1 MSDKRPCREVL
12 YDPTRGKLVFNTREI
27 VRHPLRFLRT
37 GGPFLT
43 AHHPFCTEYEGHVF
57 HWRGR
62 SWCIG
67 CFFSSISFAVI
78 MLAVLL
84 VWFFDLIPL
93 SRFWLF
99 YGGVAGV
106 AISLL
111 CSILHLTENKKVKAV
126 AKILLGAAFAAMV
139 WSVLIYEG
147 FVASG
152 LGDKIG
158 LILFLYFPIITL
170 MNARRMVEI
179 GKTCQGCDYKGR
191 WSRCPGLE
199 DLLCVMV
206 EEGFLH
212 PAPKKE
218 HPQDEPEAQ

>member
-1 MSDKRPCREVL
+1 ML
-12 YDPTRGKLVFNTREI
+12 NTREI

-43 AHHPFCTEYEGHVF
+43 AHHPFCAEYEDHVF

-78 MLAVLL
+78 MLAVLM
-84 VWFFDLIPL
+84 VWFFDLVPL

-106 AISLL
+106 VISLL
-111 CSILHLTENKKVKAV
+111 CSILHLTENKKVKVV

-139 WSVLIYEG
+139 WSILLYEG
-147 FVASG
+147 SITSG
-152 LGDKIG
+152 LDEKIG
-158 LILFLYFPIITL
+158 LILFLYIPIITL
-170 MNARRMVEI
+170 MNGRRMVEI

-191 WSRCPGLE
+191 WSRCPGFE
-199 DLLCVMV
+199 DLLCDMV

-212 PAPKKE
+212 PKPKKE
-218 HPQDEPEAQ
+218 RPQDSPEAQ